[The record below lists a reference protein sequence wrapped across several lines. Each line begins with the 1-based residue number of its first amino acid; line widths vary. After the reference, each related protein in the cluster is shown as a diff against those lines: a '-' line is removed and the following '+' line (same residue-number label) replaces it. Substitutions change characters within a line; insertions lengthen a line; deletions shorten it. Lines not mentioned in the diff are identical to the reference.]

1 MRRDVSFALVGDIGG
16 TNARFAV
23 ADLQGARPS
32 IVLTGNVLCKDHASL
47 AAAADAF
54 LSSADL
60 TALPATATIAVAGP
74 VADGAARLTNA
85 PWDASEAELMELG
98 FSRARLVND
107 FEALATGVAELDLE
121 DSLAIGPD
129 LPGLT
134 RAPVVIA
141 GAGTGFGL
149 AALVWRAEGPA
160 QVLASEGG
168 HASFAP
174 TSELEMEILRALIR
188 RHGRVSIERLLSGP
202 GLQALY
208 AILAEIGGTAAERE
222 ISSEE
227 VVARAR
233 VGADSLC
240 VGAVEAFCAVFGSV
254 SGDAALTFGARGGV
268 YLAGGLV
275 EGVESFLTNG
285 AFRERFEAK
294 GRLSGFVETIPTRL
308 VTQPHTALL
317 GAARIARR
325 LSPQAFQMSN

>member
-1 MRRDVSFALVGDIGG
+1 MRRDASFALVGDIGG

-54 LSSADL
+54 LMSADL
-60 TALPATATIAVAGP
+60 AALPATATIAVAGP

-85 PWDASEAELMELG
+85 PWDASEAELMTLG
-98 FSRARLVND
+98 FTRARLVND
-107 FEALATGVAELDLE
+107 FEALATGVAELAPE

-160 QVLASEGG
+160 QVVASEGG
-168 HASFAP
+168 HAGFAP
-174 TSELEMEILRALIR
+174 VSELEIEIARALAR

-208 AILAEIGGTAAERE
+208 AILAEIEGKAVEPE

-227 VVARAR
+227 VAARAR
-233 VGADSLC
+233 AGGDSLC
-240 VGAVEAFCAVFGSV
+240 VGAVEVFCAVFGSV

-275 EGVESFLTNG
+275 EGVEGVLTG
-285 AFRERFEAK
+285 GTFRQRFEAK
-294 GRLSGFVETIPTRL
+294 GRLSSFVEAIPTRL
-308 VTQPHTALL
+308 VVQPHTALL